1 MSQAKVDLYKKE
13 KANRKKIMAKEK
25 RMKALRTTVLSV
37 VCVAIV
43 GWAGFSVYQYYE
55 ANKPAE
61 THQVNLD
68 GINDYLSELNTEN

>member
-1 MSQAKVDLYKKE
+1 MSQAKVDQYKKE

-43 GWAGFSVYQYYE
+43 GWAGFSVYHYYE

-68 GINDYLSELNTEN
+68 GINNYLSELNTEN

>member
-1 MSQAKVDLYKKE
+1 
-13 KANRKKIMAKEK
+13 
-25 RMKALRTTVLSV
+25 MKALRTTVLSV